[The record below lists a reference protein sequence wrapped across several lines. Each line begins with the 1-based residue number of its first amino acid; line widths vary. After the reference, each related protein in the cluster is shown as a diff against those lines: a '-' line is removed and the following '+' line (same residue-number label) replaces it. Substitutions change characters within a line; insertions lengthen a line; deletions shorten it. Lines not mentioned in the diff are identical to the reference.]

1 MMMIEDFKKEKNNSL
16 KEIQENTEEETQKY
30 LKKLQENLIHSMLKL
45 IAVPCQNTDSSQRN
59 R

>member
-1 MMMIEDFKKEKNNSL
+1 MIEDFKKDKNNSL